1 MKRIAIPIVNNRLSE
16 FFGECEAY
24 EIYDVERKIMGRQ
37 SAGIPEGIAID
48 ELPGWL
54 EKQGVT
60 DVITFKVNPKII
72 RLFAAR
78 KVNLYVGVSLGNPD
92 NLIDE
97 YLQGKLESDEK
108 IIQELTKSEL

>member
-16 FFGECEAY
+16 YFGECEAY
-24 EIYDVERKIMGRQ
+24 EIYDVEQKITGKK
-37 SAGIPEGIAID
+37 SAGIPVGIAIE

-72 RLFAAR
+72 RLFASR
-78 KVNLYVGVSLGNPD
+78 KVNLYVGISLDNPD

-108 IIQELTKSEL
+108 IIQELTGNEL